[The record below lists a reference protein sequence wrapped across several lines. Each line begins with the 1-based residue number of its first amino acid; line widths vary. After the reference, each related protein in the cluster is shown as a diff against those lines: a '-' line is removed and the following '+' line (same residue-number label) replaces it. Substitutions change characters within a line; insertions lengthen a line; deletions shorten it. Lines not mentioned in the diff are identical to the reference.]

1 MLVEV
6 EMRSIDGRDGER
18 QDVRHQLRL
27 PIEGSIGNRAI
38 MRDLSRT
45 GLMLETSDA
54 LAVGETL
61 EIDFHGTSAYAH
73 VVWREGTMVGCQ
85 FRQPISRSA
94 ISAALLQSPMV
105 SQESP
110 TWEEGIVGAL
120 ARNGADNFDRSRPV
134 PGVRLVVLVTLAIA
148 AWIIVALTVL

>member
-94 ISAALLQSPMV
+94 ISAALLQSPIV
-105 SQESP
+105 SKGSQTS
-110 TWEEGIVGAL
+110 EEGTVGAL
-120 ARNGADNFDRSRPV
+120 AGNGAGKDDSSRPA
-134 PGVRLVVLVTLAIA
+134 PGTRLVVLVTLAVA
-148 AWIIVALTVL
+148 AWAIVALAFL